1 MHSNTVWCIHSLMH
15 SNTVWCT
22 VIQSDVFPSL
32 MYFPVWC
39 ISQSDET
46 VFPPGLVAAGYAAG
60 DVEPSVCYLVAQPDR
75 RVVHTLPY
83 RRRQYLVQVLA
94 YIWLQHETWAL
105 AYIPSS
111 QSWFKN
117 PYREISQ
124 ITERFPQITERFPKL
139 QRDFPNYR
147 EISQITERFTKL
159 QRAFFPKLSK
169 LYFPVWSNCISS
181 EVRVDIHQW
190 VCSIKRLGWWLQSG
204 PPSSCQCRGC
214 QGPGLLGGRT
224 PVSPVESLPHPE
236 HNQPTGGSGK
246 STWNKWKGPQIPL
259 RANTT

>member
-1 MHSNTVWCIHSLMH
+1 
-15 SNTVWCT
+15 
-22 VIQSDVFPSL
+22 
-32 MYFPVWC
+32 MYFPVWWNC
-39 ISQSDET
+39 ISPWISSCRLCGRWCRAECVLSGGTTRPKGSSHFALQK
-46 VFPPGLVAAGYAAG
+46 AAVLGTSTCIYLTAARNMG
-60 DVEPSVCYLVAQPDR
+60 TSIYPLKSI
-75 RVVHTLPY
+75 
-83 RRRQYLVQVLA
+83 LVQK
-94 YIWLQHETWAL
+94 
-105 AYIPSS
+105 P
-111 QSWFKN
+111 
-117 PYREISQ
+117 
-124 ITERFPQITERFPKL
+124 L

-259 RANTT
+259 RAGTT